1 MKKPSVQTLFGFCLV
16 ILIFQALLPLNAQTT
31 QVPTPATTPRS
42 GGLEKPIISEE
53 YVLMPGDS
61 ILVTITG
68 ATNYSYITGV
78 TYEGK
83 VTINLPVASVTTE
96 QGILIP
102 QYDIVKAVP
111 VYDLTLKQAKDSLY
125 TVFLRYFRNIDVDIT
140 LIGMRQFTVFVVGEV
155 TRPGIV
161 PALPIDRVSVSL
173 QQAGGATTL
182 GSRSGI
188 QIFRQ
193 GVLVATANLN
203 DFEQNGNTAANP
215 LVRDGDVIIVPRMER
230 SVTVRGAVFGR
241 RGYELRVA
249 ELTATRERTSQGLY
263 ELIAGERVADLIT
276 KAGGIT
282 PWADPLY
289 TFVRRGEDDIKIDL
303 VSVLTDPQ
311 HEDNIELADGDVLV
325 VPSVNTLVYVQ
336 GQVVTPAAYP
346 FQANLRASDYI
357 GIAGGPLSDANM
369 SGAHVQRGNEKIS
382 VKKDPI
388 IQEGD
393 RIYVPRQVFKFWQDY
408 VQIGAV
414 VASLIISY
422 LTLTAN

>member
-1 MKKPSVQTLFGFCLV
+1 MKNASSTYTRLSLV
-16 ILIFQALLPLNAQTT
+16 LLIFSWFLLANAQASPSST
-31 QVPTPATTPRS
+31 
-42 GGLEKPIISEE
+42 GLEKPVISEE
-53 YVLMPGDS
+53 YQLMPGDS

-68 ATNYSYITGV
+68 ATNYSYITSV

-83 VTINLPVASVTTE
+83 VTINMPTASVPI
-96 QGILIP
+96 QGDMIMP
-102 QYDIVKAVP
+102 QYDIVKAVL
-111 VYDLTLKQAKDSLY
+111 VYDLTLQQAKDSLR

-140 LIGMRQFTVFVVGEV
+140 LVGMRQFTIFVVGEV
-155 TRPGIV
+155 VTPGIV

-173 QQAGGATTL
+173 KLAGGVTTL

-188 QIFRQ
+188 QIIRK
-193 GVLVATANLN
+193 GKVAGIANLD

-215 LVRDGDVIIVPRMER
+215 LVKDGDVILVPRMER

-249 ELTATRERTSQGLY
+249 ELTATRERTSEGLY
-263 ELIAGERVADLIT
+263 ELIEGDRVSDLIT

-282 PWADPLY
+282 PWADPQQTY
-289 TFVRRGEDDIKIDL
+289 VKRGEDNIPIDL
-303 VSVLTDPQ
+303 DAILTDPR
-311 HEDNIELADGDVLV
+311 HEDNIELADGDELI

-336 GQVVTPAAYP
+336 GQVVNPAAYP
-346 FQANLRASDYI
+346 FEANLHAMDYI

-369 SGAHVQRGNEKIS
+369 SGAHIQRGEEKIS
-382 VKKDPI
+382 VKKENPI
-388 IQEGD
+388 IKEGD

-408 VQIGAV
+408 VEIGAV

-422 LTLTAN
+422 LTLTSN

>member
-1 MKKPSVQTLFGFCLV
+1 MKKASVTCTWLSLVLFMCSLFLH
-16 ILIFQALLPLNAQTT
+16 LHAQT
-31 QVPTPATTPRS
+31 PTRS
-42 GGLEKPIISEE
+42 SGLEKPIISEE

-61 ILVTITG
+61 LLVTITG

-83 VTINLPVASVTTE
+83 VTINLPVASVPIQE
-96 QGILIP
+96 DLLVP

-111 VYDLTLKQAKDSLY
+111 VYDLTLKQAKDSLK

-140 LIGMRQFTVFVVGEV
+140 LVGMREFTVFVVGEV
-155 TRPGIV
+155 ITPGIV
-161 PALPIDRVSVSL
+161 PALPITRVSVSL
-173 QQAGGATTL
+173 KHAGGATTL
-182 GSRSGI
+182 GSRSSI
-188 QIFRQ
+188 QIIRD
-193 GVLVATANLN
+193 GEVAAIANLD

-215 LVRDGDVIIVPRMER
+215 LVRDGDVILVPRMER

-249 ELTATRERTSQGLY
+249 ELTATRERTSEGLY
-263 ELIAGERVADLIT
+263 ELIEGNRVSDLIT

-282 PWADPLY
+282 PWADPRQTY
-289 TFVRRGEDDIKIDL
+289 VKRGEDNIPVDL
-303 VSVLTDPQ
+303 DAILTDPQ
-311 HEDNIELADGDVLV
+311 HEDNIELADGDELI

-336 GQVVTPAAYP
+336 GQVVNPAAYP
-346 FQANLRASDYI
+346 FEANLHAMDYI

-369 SGAHVQRGNEKIS
+369 SGAHVQRGERKLS
-382 VKKDPI
+382 VKKENPI

-408 VQIGAV
+408 VEIGAV

-422 LTLTAN
+422 LTLTSN